1 MGISRMG
8 ATMTGETAPEAGASV
23 ITGPSPEPVAAAE
36 LAAVLCEVR
45 HLLKS
50 RDGSSLI
57 LDYRVRR
64 AVFAIE
70 TVLGGLRHERA

>member
-1 MGISRMG
+1 
-8 ATMTGETAPEAGASV
+8 MTGKIEKPGAGV
-23 ITGPSPEPVAAAE
+23 IIGRSPETPSTAE
-36 LAAVLCEVR
+36 LTRVLLEVR

-50 RDGSSLI
+50 QDGASLI

-70 TVLGGLRHERA
+70 TVLGGLRHEVTRQPE

>member
-1 MGISRMG
+1 M
-8 ATMTGETAPEAGASV
+8 TTGESPAGAGV
-23 ITGPSPEPVAAAE
+23 IIGRSPEPPTAAE
-36 LAAVLCEVR
+36 LTGVLCEVR
-45 HLLKS
+45 DLLKS

-57 LDYRVRR
+57 LDFRVRR

>member
-8 ATMTGETAPEAGASV
+8 VTMTGETAPEAGASV

-45 HLLKS
+45 DLLKS

-70 TVLGGLRHERA
+70 TVLGGLRHERV